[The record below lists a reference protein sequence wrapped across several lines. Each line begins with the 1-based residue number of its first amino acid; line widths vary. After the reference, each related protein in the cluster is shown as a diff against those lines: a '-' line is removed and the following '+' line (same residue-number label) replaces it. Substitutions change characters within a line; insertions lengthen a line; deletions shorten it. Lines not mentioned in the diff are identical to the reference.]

1 MSYDAP
7 FAGLKVVDLSQG
19 IAGPYSAMLLAQYG
33 ADVVKVEPPEGDW
46 ARGLGKRYGDM
57 TAFAIAANLG
67 KRSIALDLKAEA
79 DRRILRRLVATADVF
94 LESFRPGVAARL
106 GVGYPDVEAINP
118 RIIYLSVSG
127 FGQTGPDAERPA
139 VDTVFQAYTG
149 LMSMNRGP
157 DGIPHRVPVI
167 VIDMATALASFQ
179 AMAVALY
186 ARRDEPRGRY
196 IESSLLRGGATIQT
210 VSMIQH
216 HLEGGKPQPGLT
228 PSGTFRASDGW
239 INLTILRD
247 ADFPA
252 LCDALE
258 IPAAKGDPRFATNDL
273 RFANVIA
280 LNALLE
286 PAFARG
292 TVADLSA
299 RLRRAK
305 LMHQRVNSYLEFL
318 DDPQVTAIG
327 AVTWIEQ
334 PGIGRVPVPSVP
346 GLPSLRSGTPRA
358 TAPSLDQH
366 RKEIL
371 GGLG

>member
-46 ARGLGKRYGDM
+46 ARALGKRYGDLS
-57 TAFAIAANLG
+57 AFAVAANLG
-67 KRSIALDLKAEA
+67 KRAIVLDLKADEGQA
-79 DRRILRRLVATADVF
+79 ILRRLVSTADVF

-106 GVGYPDVEAINP
+106 GIAYPDVSALNP
-118 RIIYLSVSG
+118 GIIYLSVSG

-139 VDTVFQAYTG
+139 VDTVFQAFTG
-149 LMSMNRGP
+149 LMSMNRGL

-167 VIDMATALASFQ
+167 VMDMATALSSFQ

-196 IESSLLRGGATIQT
+196 IESSLLRGGATIQA

-216 HLEGGKPQPGLT
+216 HLEDGKPQPGLT
-228 PSGTFRASDGW
+228 PSGTFKASDGW
-239 INLTILRD
+239 INVTILRD
-247 ADFPA
+247 AEFPA
-252 LCDALE
+252 LCHALE
-258 IPAAKGDPRFATNDL
+258 LPAAGKDPRFATNNL
-273 RFANVIA
+273 RFANVAA
-280 LNALLE
+280 LNAALE
-286 PAFARG
+286 PAFARR
-292 TVADLSA
+292 TTADLSA
-299 RLRRAK
+299 RLRAAR
-305 LMHQRVNSYLEFL
+305 LMHQRVNTYLEFL
-318 DDPQVTAIG
+318 DDPQVAATG

-334 PGIGRVPVPSVP
+334 PGIGRLPVPQVP
-346 GLPSLRSGTPRA
+346 GLPPFRSGTPRA
-358 TAPSLDQH
+358 VAPSLDQH

-371 GGLG
+371 AELG